1 MISATTI
8 MGYKMSAIS
17 IGDKVIGTAATTVVC
32 CLFLTEGNAEL
43 QLEGNRNPDAVF
55 PHPCS

>member
-1 MISATTI
+1 
-8 MGYKMSAIS
+8 MSVIS

-43 QLEGNRNPDAVF
+43 QLEGNRNPDAIF